1 MGSRQSALESPIRT
15 SMMRR
20 RAGRR
25 ARDDRD
31 VLSQARAK
39 KKPII
44 GLAGGI
50 GAGKTLVAG
59 MLESLGARVID
70 FDRLA
75 HEELCSP
82 DVLATLRSW
91 WGDSVC
97 SAEGKVDRQAVAS
110 IVFAEPDELGRLEGL
125 LYPRIGR
132 CCEQL
137 LAASAADPGVKAMVL
152 DAPKLFEAGLN
163 ELCDTVIFVE
173 ADFSDRA
180 RRVAESRGWTEQEL
194 IRREN
199 LQNPLDTKKAVAD
212 HVVINQSG
220 ADVLREQVAHVF
232 SLVLASRA

>member
-1 MGSRQSALESPIRT
+1 M
-15 SMMRR
+15 
-20 RAGRR
+20 
-25 ARDDRD
+25 
-31 VLSQARAK
+31 SQARVK

-75 HEELCSP
+75 HEELGSP
-82 DVLATLRSW
+82 EVVTTLRSW
-91 WGDSVC
+91 WGESIC

-110 IVFAEPDELGRLEGL
+110 IVFSEPAELARLERV

-137 LAASAADPGVKAMVL
+137 LVSSAADPGVKAMVL

-173 ADFSDRA
+173 ADFSARA

-220 ADVLREQVAHVF
+220 ADVLREQVEHVF
-232 SLVLASRA
+232 SLVLASCT